1 MVYVFSRINEARGL
15 GMPELKQMQQRQ
27 VARDGNCLF
36 RAASVALSGD
46 TNMGE
51 RAEAEN
57 ARQLR
62 LDVVGFMRANRASF
76 AGFMPEGHD
85 FEEYLQTMTRD
96 GVWGGELEVS
106 AIARYKRQPVHVFIR
121 DETKYQLLSMYPA
134 DSKDCTD
141 KICLLFHGKH
151 YDALFESL

>member
-1 MVYVFSRINEARGL
+1 
-15 GMPELKQMQQRQ
+15 
-27 VARDGNCLF
+27 
-36 RAASVALSGD
+36 
-46 TNMGE
+46 MGE
-51 RAEAEN
+51 RVEAES

-62 LDVVGFMRANRASF
+62 RDVVGFMRANRKSF
-76 AGFMPEGHD
+76 AGFMPEGQG
-85 FEEYLQTMTRD
+85 FEEYLLTMTRD

-106 AIARYKRQPVHVFIR
+106 AIARYERRPVHVFIR